1 MLFRRAKHA
10 RSQGETASETG
21 IANETGTVSPAQ
33 PGQPSPG
40 GLDVVLG
47 AFNTAAEPVT
57 EPLTGDHEQP
67 PAPAPI
73 LGETVAEPAPGPR
86 PPWFKRA
93 RVGFRRWRRTRPFW
107 AGVWC
112 ILGGALMMYGPLTVI
127 KFVLIA
133 GTVVWAGIL
142 IGALVVTMGLFMWFS
157 PQFHQVLGILAALFS
172 IVSLITSNLGGF
184 LIGLLFG
191 VIGGSM
197 AFAWT
202 PLPVKAEH
210 AMVPAAAPGPP
221 QPGPDEQVGPA
232 ESAKAEGPPASQ
244 PPANTVTG
252 TRSPE
257 STADRPSSSP
267 ASGEQPMASARE

>member
-10 RSQGETASETG
+10 RSQDETASETPAAG
-21 IANETGTVSPAQ
+21 PAQ
-33 PGQPSPG
+33 PVERSPG

-47 AFNTAAEPVT
+47 SFNTAAEPAT
-57 EPLTGDHEQP
+57 EPLGGEHEQP

-73 LGETVAEPAPGPR
+73 GGETVTEPAPGPR
-86 PPWFKRA
+86 PPWFTRA
-93 RVGFRRWRRTRPFW
+93 RLGFRRWRRTRPFW
-107 AGVWC
+107 AGIWC
-112 ILGGALMMYGPLTVI
+112 IIGGAIMMYGPLTVI

-157 PQFHQVLGILAALFS
+157 PQFHQVLGILATLFS

-202 PLPVKAEH
+202 PLPVKAEQ
-210 AMVPAAAPGPP
+210 A
-221 QPGPDEQVGPA
+221 
-232 ESAKAEGPPASQ
+232 
-244 PPANTVTG
+244 
-252 TRSPE
+252 
-257 STADRPSSSP
+257 
-267 ASGEQPMASARE
+267 

>member
-1 MLFRRAKHA
+1 MLFRRARHA
-10 RSQGETASETG
+10 RSQDET
-21 IANETGTVSPAQ
+21 ANETAAASPAQ
-33 PGQPSPG
+33 PGQPAAG

-47 AFNTAAEPVT
+47 AFNAAGEPVT
-57 EPLTGDHEQP
+57 EPLTGEDGQP
-67 PAPAPI
+67 TAPAPV
-73 LGETVAEPAPGPR
+73 LGETVTEPALGLR

-93 RVGFRRWRRTRPFW
+93 RLGFRQWRRTRPFW

-112 ILGGALMMYGPLTVI
+112 ILGGVIMMYGPLTAI
-127 KFVLIA
+127 KLLLVS

-157 PQFHQVLGILAALFS
+157 PQFHQVLGILAVLFS

-202 PLPVKAEH
+202 PLPVKAEQ
-210 AMVPAAAPGPP
+210 AMVPAAPQPP
-221 QPGPDEQVGPA
+221 QPGPDEQAGPA
-232 ESAKAEGPPASQ
+232 ESGKAEGPPASQ
-244 PPANTVTG
+244 PPVNTVTG

-257 STADRPSSSP
+257 STEDRPSPSP

>member
-10 RSQGETASETG
+10 RSQDETASETP
-21 IANETGTVSPAQ
+21 AASPAR
-33 PGQPSPG
+33 PVEPSPG

-47 AFNTAAEPVT
+47 SFNAAAEPVT

-67 PAPAPI
+67 TAPAPI

-93 RVGFRRWRRTRPFW
+93 RLGFRRWRRTRPFW

-112 ILGGALMMYGPLTVI
+112 ILGGAIMMYGPLTVI

-157 PQFHQVLGILAALFS
+157 PQFHQVLGILAVLFS
-172 IVSLITSNLGGF
+172 VVSLITSNLGGF

-202 PLPVKAEH
+202 PLPVKAEQ
-210 AMVPAAAPGPP
+210 AMVPAAAPSPP
-221 QPGPDEQVGPA
+221 QPGPDEQAGPA
-232 ESAKAEGPPASQ
+232 ESGEAQGPPASQ
-244 PPANTVTG
+244 PEADTTTG

-257 STADRPSSSP
+257 STEDRPSPSP

>member
-1 MLFRRAKHA
+1 MLFRRARHA
-10 RSQGETASETG
+10 RSTEET
-21 IANETGTVSPAQ
+21 ANETGTASSAQ
-33 PGQPSPG
+33 PGEPSPG

-57 EPLTGDHEQP
+57 EPLTGEHEQP
-67 PAPAPI
+67 TAPAPVP
-73 LGETVAEPAPGPR
+73 GETVTEPAPGPR
-86 PPWFKRA
+86 PSGFKRA
-93 RVGFRRWRRTRPFW
+93 RLGFRRWRRTRPFW

-112 ILGGALMMYGPLTVI
+112 ILGGAIMMYGPLTVI
-127 KFVLIA
+127 KFVLVS

-157 PQFHQVLGILAALFS
+157 PQFRQVLGILAVLFS
-172 IVSLITSNLGGF
+172 VVSLITSNLGGF

-210 AMVPAAAPGPP
+210 ATVPAAPPRPP
-221 QPGPDEQVGPA
+221 QPGPDEQAGPT
-232 ESAKAEGPPASQ
+232 ESGKAGGPPASQ
-244 PPANTVTG
+244 PPVNTATG

-257 STADRPSSSP
+257 PTEDRPSPSP
-267 ASGEQPMASARE
+267 AGGEQPMASTRE

>member
-10 RSQGETASETG
+10 RSTEETA
-21 IANETGTVSPAQ
+21 NQTGTASPAQ
-33 PGQPSPG
+33 PGEPPPG

-47 AFNTAAEPVT
+47 ALNGAAEPVT
-57 EPLTGDHEQP
+57 EPLSGEHEQP
-67 PAPAPI
+67 PASAPI
-73 LGETVAEPAPGPR
+73 RGETVSEPAPGPR
-86 PPWFKRA
+86 PPWFRRA
-93 RVGFRRWRRTRPFW
+93 RLGFRQWRRTRPFW

-112 ILGGALMMYGPLTVI
+112 ILGGVIMMYGPLTAI
-127 KFVLIA
+127 KLLLVS

-157 PQFHQVLGILAALFS
+157 PQFHQVLGILAVLFS
-172 IVSLITSNLGGF
+172 VVSLITSNLGGF

-202 PLPVKAEH
+202 PLPVKAEQ
-210 AMVPAAAPGPP
+210 AMVPAAAPSPP
-221 QPGPDEQVGPA
+221 QPGPDEQAGPA
-232 ESAKAEGPPASQ
+232 ESGEAQGPPASQ
-244 PPANTVTG
+244 PEADTTTG

-257 STADRPSSSP
+257 STEDRPSPSP

>member
-10 RSQGETASETG
+10 RSQDETASETP
-21 IANETGTVSPAQ
+21 ATSQAQ

-47 AFNTAAEPVT
+47 AFNTAGEPVT
-57 EPLTGDHEQP
+57 EPLSGEHEP

-73 LGETVAEPAPGPR
+73 PGETVTESAPGPQ
-86 PPWFKRA
+86 PPWFTRA
-93 RVGFRRWRRTRPFW
+93 RLGFRRWRRTRPFW

-112 ILGGALMMYGPLTVI
+112 ILGGVIMMYGPLTAI
-127 KFVLIA
+127 KLLLVS

-172 IVSLITSNLGGF
+172 IVSLVTSNLGGF

-202 PLPVKAEH
+202 PLPVKAEQ
-210 AMVPAAAPGPP
+210 AMVPAVAPQPP
-221 QPGPDEQVGPA
+221 QPGPDEQAGPA
-232 ESAKAEGPPASQ
+232 ESREAEGPPASQ
-244 PPANTVTG
+244 PPVNTTG

-257 STADRPSSSP
+257 STEDRPSPSP
-267 ASGEQPMASARE
+267 ASGEQPMASTRE

>member
-10 RSQGETASETG
+10 RSTEET
-21 IANETGTVSPAQ
+21 ANETGTASPAQ
-33 PGQPSPG
+33 PGEPSPG

-47 AFNTAAEPVT
+47 ALNGAAEPVT
-57 EPLTGDHEQP
+57 EPLSGEHEQS

-73 LGETVAEPAPGPR
+73 GGETVTEPAPGPR

-93 RVGFRRWRRTRPFW
+93 RLGFRQWRRTRPFW
-107 AGVWC
+107 AGIWC
-112 ILGGALMMYGPLTVI
+112 ILGGVIMMYGPLTAI
-127 KFVLIA
+127 KLLLVS

-157 PQFHQVLGILAALFS
+157 PQFHQVLGILAVLFS
-172 IVSLITSNLGGF
+172 VVSLITSNLGGF

-202 PLPVKAEH
+202 PLPVKAEQ
-210 AMVPAAAPGPP
+210 AMVPAAAPS
-221 QPGPDEQVGPA
+221 QPGPDEQAGPA
-232 ESAKAEGPPASQ
+232 ESGKAEGPPASQ
-244 PPANTVTG
+244 PEANTTTG

-257 STADRPSSSP
+257 STEDRPSPSP

>member
-1 MLFRRAKHA
+1 
-10 RSQGETASETG
+10 
-21 IANETGTVSPAQ
+21 
-33 PGQPSPG
+33 
-40 GLDVVLG
+40 
-47 AFNTAAEPVT
+47 
-57 EPLTGDHEQP
+57 
-67 PAPAPI
+67 
-73 LGETVAEPAPGPR
+73 
-86 PPWFKRA
+86 
-93 RVGFRRWRRTRPFW
+93 
-107 AGVWC
+107 
-112 ILGGALMMYGPLTVI
+112 VI

-157 PQFHQVLGILAALFS
+157 PQFHQVLGILAVLFS

-202 PLPVKAEH
+202 PLPVKAEP

-221 QPGPDEQVGPA
+221 RPGPSEQAGPA
-232 ESAKAEGPPASQ
+232 QSGKAEDPPASQ
-244 PPANTVTG
+244 PPVNTATG

-257 STADRPSSSP
+257 STGDGPSHSP
-267 ASGEQPMASARE
+267 ASGEQPITSARE

>member
-10 RSQGETASETG
+10 RSQDETASETP
-21 IANETGTVSPAQ
+21 AASPAQ
-33 PGQPSPG
+33 PLQPSPG

-47 AFNTAAEPVT
+47 AFNGAAEPVT
-57 EPLTGDHEQP
+57 ERLPDEDEQP
-67 PAPAPI
+67 TAPAPI
-73 LGETVAEPAPGPR
+73 QGETVTEPAPGPR
-86 PPWFKRA
+86 PPWFTRA
-93 RVGFRRWRRTRPFW
+93 RLGFRRWRRTRPFW

-112 ILGGALMMYGPLTVI
+112 ILGGVIMMYGPLTAI
-127 KFVLIA
+127 KLLLVS

-172 IVSLITSNLGGF
+172 IVSLVTSNLGGF

-202 PLPVKAEH
+202 PLPVKAEQ
-210 AMVPAAAPGPP
+210 AMVPAAAPQPP
-221 QPGPDEQVGPA
+221 QPGPDEQAGPA
-232 ESAKAEGPPASQ
+232 ESGEAEGPPASQ
-244 PPANTVTG
+244 PPVNTATG

-257 STADRPSSSP
+257 STEDRPSPSP
-267 ASGEQPMASARE
+267 ASGEQPMASTRE

>member
-10 RSQGETASETG
+10 RSTEETASETG
-21 IANETGTVSPAQ
+21 TASSAQ
-33 PGQPSPG
+33 PGERSPG

-47 AFNTAAEPVT
+47 AIDASAEPVT
-57 EPLTGDHEQP
+57 AEDGQP
-67 PAPAPI
+67 TAPAPI
-73 LGETVAEPAPGPR
+73 QGEAVAEPAPGPR
-86 PPWFKRA
+86 PAWFKRA
-93 RVGFRRWRRTRPFW
+93 RLGFRQWRRTRPFW
-107 AGVWC
+107 AGIWC
-112 ILGGALMMYGPLTVI
+112 ILGGVIMMYGPLTAI
-127 KFVLIA
+127 KLLLVS

-244 PPANTVTG
+244 PPVNTATG

-257 STADRPSSSP
+257 STEDRPSPSP